1 MEAMETIHAVA
12 LDVFHYFYS
21 QATLILMLILML
33 MLMLMAM
40 ANLILLFLRE
50 KHLRLSP
57 KWSQHHQ
64 SPS

>member
-21 QATLILMLILML
+21 QATLILML
-33 MLMLMAM
+33 MLMLMAI
-40 ANLILLFLRE
+40 AILILLFLQE
-50 KHLRLSP
+50 KQLRLSP

>member
-21 QATLILMLILML
+21 QATPILML
-33 MLMLMAM
+33 MLMAI
-40 ANLILLFLRE
+40 AILILLFLRE
-50 KHLRLSP
+50 KQLRLSP

>member
-21 QATLILMLILML
+21 QATLILMLML
-33 MLMLMAM
+33 MLMLMAI
-40 ANLILLFLRE
+40 AILILLFLRE